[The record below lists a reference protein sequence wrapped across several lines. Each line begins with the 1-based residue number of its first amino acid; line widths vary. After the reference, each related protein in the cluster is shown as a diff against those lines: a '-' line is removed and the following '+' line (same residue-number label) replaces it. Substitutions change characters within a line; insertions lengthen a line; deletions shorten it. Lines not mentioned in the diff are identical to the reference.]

1 MSILQI
7 PTARAFVPLLDARRY
22 KGAYGGRGS
31 GKSHFMAELLV
42 ERCYAEP
49 TRAVCIREV
58 QNTIKESVKQLLAD
72 KIAKLGLVDFFEIID
87 TEIRGKNGSLIIFR
101 GMQHFNADSI
111 KSLEGYDVAWV
122 EEAQSL
128 SQRSLDL
135 LRPTIRKEG
144 SEIWFSWNPES
155 EDDPVDVFFRQQGR
169 SDAIAV
175 KVNWNDNP
183 WFPQVL
189 RADLEADYKADPEKA
204 AHVWGGEYN
213 VITEGSYY
221 ARQLAEAGDRIG
233 DFPYDPALPVSTG
246 WDIGVADYTAI
257 WFFQRN
263 GQNVRAID
271 YYETSGDGA
280 ELIVEHGLRSK
291 PYRYAEHFMPHDVK
305 VREWGAGARS
315 RYQTLLGLG
324 MTGIRIGVPQ
334 KPEERI
340 NATRQLLPLV
350 SFNEDTTRQGIKRLR
365 NYRRRLN
372 QATGTYTG
380 PLHDENSHGADAFGE
395 YAVNCQ
401 ILTPKAPTGP
411 AERDRY
417 KSAFRKEEGSSWKTM

>member
-1 MSILQI
+1 
-7 PTARAFVPLLDARRY
+7 LDARRY

-72 KIAKLGLVDFFEIID
+72 KIAKLGLMDFFEIID

-169 SDAIAV
+169 ADAIAV

-183 WFPQVL
+183 WFPEVL

-233 DFPYDPALPVSTG
+233 EFPYDPALLVSTG
-246 WDIGVADYTAI
+246 WDIGVDDYTAI

-263 GQNVRAID
+263 GRNVRAID

-280 ELIVEHGLRSK
+280 ELIVENALKSK

-340 NATRQLLPLV
+340 NASRQLLQIGRASCREGV
-350 SFNEDTTRQGIKRLR
+350 RISV
-365 NYRRRLN
+365 
-372 QATGTYTG
+372 
-380 PLHDENSHGADAFGE
+380 GAGA
-395 YAVNCQ
+395 
-401 ILTPKAPTGP
+401 
-411 AERDRY
+411 
-417 KSAFRKEEGSSWKTM
+417 

>member
-1 MSILQI
+1 MSSTLEI
-7 PTARAFVPLLDARRY
+7 PTARAFVPVLGPKRY
-22 KGAYGGRGS
+22 KGVYGGRGS
-31 GKSHFMAELLV
+31 GKSHFFAELLV
-42 ERCYAEP
+42 ELCYSRP

-72 KIAKLGLVDFFEIID
+72 KIAKLGLLDFFEIID

-169 SDAIAV
+169 SDALSI
-175 KVNWNDNP
+175 KVNYNDNP
-183 WFPQVL
+183 WFPEVL

-233 DFPYDPALPVSTG
+233 EYPWDPALPVSTS

-263 GQNVRAID
+263 GRDVRAID

-280 ELIVEHGLRSK
+280 ELIVEQGLKSK
-291 PYRYAEHFMPHDVK
+291 PYRYGEHFMPHDVM

-315 RYQTLLGLG
+315 RYQTMRELGL
-324 MTGIRIGVPQ
+324 TGIRVGVAQ

-401 ILTPKAPTGP
+401 MLIARP
-411 AERDRY
+411 AEKPAKRDRY
-417 KSAFRKEEGSSWKTM
+417 NRTDRTEEASWKTM